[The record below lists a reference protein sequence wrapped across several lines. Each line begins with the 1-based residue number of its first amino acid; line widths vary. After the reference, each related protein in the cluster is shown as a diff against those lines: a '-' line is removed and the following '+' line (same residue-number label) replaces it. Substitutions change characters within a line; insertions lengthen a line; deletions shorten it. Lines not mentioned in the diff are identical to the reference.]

1 MSNTQNNDAANT
13 IAARQAVQ
21 APQPPIPPQP
31 PVVVPLPL
39 PPHPKRA
46 PSSDN
51 PVLAATPGWRFQPG
65 TPGTLADVSKV
76 VNSRVIDASK
86 IYKGGKSLEFLAFES
101 KSNNGGAKSFASNT
115 VQGPASIVELAR
127 ALRNDPQLIFEFV
140 YNNIDWQPSWGVMKG
155 GLGCL
160 LDGSGGSFDQSML
173 LVALLREAGFTAN
186 YVMGQIE
193 LPVLDYDAWFNTDSS
208 SNSYCCYW
216 YAQYANIP
224 GNAPT
229 WNGTEWTMVMS
240 HVWVNVVV
248 SGTTYV
254 LDPSR
259 KSYNV
264 KAPVASL
271 ATILG
276 YNQSTFLTNAQSGAT
291 IDGSGNFVQNMNTT
305 NINADLTTMTSNLV
319 DYIQNNAIGSAPA
332 GTATVDDVLGG
343 QEIVPITLPF
353 AWNTSL
359 SYQAPGDVPTIWT
372 GDVPLTHKTTL
383 QIQYPELWPGT
394 GWVIDETFTSDQLAG
409 TRLTVT
415 FDATLHP
422 VLSLNGTVIATGSEA
437 QGVGSWNSIQLTVNH
452 NAYANPVY
460 PQQWWQQYIYASED
474 NLFLIGNAWG
484 NLGRG
489 QALLHSKQAAAI
501 TSAAFTTNEPFV
513 GESMAVIWFNW
524 AAQASRAADL
534 VGRFNK
540 TYTNVFHQVGIVSN
554 ISDPANQISSAGTDI
569 GGVSGF
575 SSTLDYDFSQLS
587 RTNTVVAMHGV
598 AMEAIT
604 LSQFGGVTPSASTTT
619 VIAKASRTAAATIG
633 GTVTIG
639 NTVTLTVN
647 DAALSGG
654 TKSKVY
660 TVVGGDTL
668 TTIAAGLTALINADT
683 DLSDIKVTATS
694 NAALILVS
702 SDSVNQTSY
711 SSSTSGGATVTIAV
725 AFLKLYKGTNSNWNT
740 GANISANLVA
750 NGYNSTDMSDIY
762 SYYLSGGNNTV
773 ILADYPGLEVNNGFT
788 GWGHWILPTYSNNGG
803 AYGLINNVAKGGK
816 EPYCT
821 WAFIPGY
828 GFTIICAVSGGDGE
842 GEGGGTKGPI
852 PYPAKQAQSA
862 DPIGLFSGDF
872 FYSRSDISIGSQSFP
887 YGLDFTR
894 YYNSAAL
901 NTTNGLGYG
910 WTHSHAV
917 TAKRNSDGFLAMGD
931 QFAVQGA
938 ASIVQLYVAMDLGAD
953 SAQPIVKIVTMSLAD
968 KWWFDQL
975 VNNTVIVK
983 AGENTHYFVK
993 QPDGSYT
1000 APAVLPSTLTL
1011 ASGAYQLTTP
1021 QGVQFNFNTSGQ
1033 IVTCVFP
1040 SGVTV
1045 TYTYTGGIL
1054 TSITNGL
1061 GRTLTLNYTSG
1072 QLTSVTDGT
1081 GRSVQYGFDVDGNL
1095 SSFTDAESKI
1105 ITYEYDLRG
1114 RMTKTFLPVSP
1125 TTAIT
1130 TNVYDSLGRVKTQ
1143 ANTRNQVWTYYFA
1156 GSRSDEVDPIGN
1168 TSTLYFNRLGST
1180 LKGIN
1185 ALGFQVTNKFDGLNR
1200 AIESTLP
1207 EGNKIQM
1214 TYDSN
1219 NNVLTKNFVPK
1230 TGSGLSNIQFIYTYD
1245 ATWAKLKTILDGNG
1259 NTTTFGY
1266 DAPTGN
1272 LLSVTKPMVGGFTPV
1287 GAIAYNSRGQI
1298 LTVTDETGIV
1308 TKLTYDTTL
1317 EKLTSVVVDFN
1328 TGGGHL
1334 NLTTLF
1340 GYDSVGNVTSV
1351 TDPNTN
1357 QATFVFDNERRM
1369 IQATSPAPFSFVSKN
1384 VYDANGN
1391 VVTTQRQMTSAPT
1404 WQTTSFGYSLTDKVS
1419 TVTDPVGRVTTFAF
1433 DNADRLQSVTD
1444 AQGRVT
1450 QYAYDA
1456 LNRISTFT
1464 DPSSTISDTETYTD
1478 NGLKESTKDA
1488 KNNLTQYAYDGFD
1501 RPSVTTFAD
1510 STTVQFSSYDDN
1522 SNLLTGATRSGSA
1535 ITMTFDALNRLS
1547 TKAPAG
1553 QGTVTYGYDLANR
1566 LLSASKP
1573 TVAGDPSTGT
1583 FQRAYDTAGRFNQE
1597 QYPDG
1602 KTVTHILDSNGNRT
1616 RTTWPDGYYVT
1627 RAFDQLNRLT
1637 DVFLNG
1643 SVSSSLTYACDQ
1655 LSRRSSVTMGN
1666 GASTS
1671 YAFSLNNDL
1680 AALSQN
1686 FVGSSNGYSCSFNNV
1701 HQLVGVGMSD
1711 NTFVWHPSA
1720 GGTVSYGT
1728 ADNVNKYPT
1737 VGAASLTYDG
1747 NKNLT
1752 SDGTWTYSYDTENHL
1767 LTAAAGAVSASYV
1780 YDPSG
1785 RQAQKTVGAVKTR
1798 FIYDGVDLIA
1808 TYDAAGVLQ
1817 NRYVHGPG
1825 MDEPAI
1831 QVTAAGVLS
1840 FFHRD
1845 FQGSIVALTN
1855 NSGAVTNKYTYSPFG
1870 ESVALSGTI
1879 FGYTGQRYDSETGLY
1894 YYKARHFSP
1903 VLGRFLQTD
1912 PIGYAGG
1919 DLNLYAYVGNDP
1931 MNFTDPMGL
1940 SAQGQTPVVHL
1951 GPNGMLQGNVA
1962 TSGPATYAGQPN
1974 LDSSRFGGGYPGTS
1988 NTNTGGSG
1996 GGGGL
2001 GILGGGGYQNPLL
2014 PGPNGEPP
2022 VEGASPDP
2030 FVDAILITPFMSLGR
2045 LLFTTVT
2052 SKAFLL
2058 EEAGSGLL
2066 GGSGKG
2072 IPLTASQLGL
2082 RDSSLTAN
2090 LTVDAA
2096 GVATAEFK
2104 SIAFGEV
2111 PNVFRALVRLKEL
2124 ARKAGATSLE
2134 VKLWSP
2140 SDQVTAIAT
2149 TDRFG
2154 FVLVGSTLVKVF
2166 NL

>member
-13 IAARQAVQ
+13 VAAQQAVQ

-140 YNNIDWQPSWGVMKG
+140 YNNIDWQPGWGVMKG

-160 LDGSGGSFDQSML
+160 LDGSGNSFDQSML

-193 LPVLDYDAWFNTDSS
+193 LPVTEYDAWFNTDSVS
-208 SNSYCCYW
+208 VSSYCCYW
-216 YAQYANIP
+216 YSQYANIP

-259 KSYNV
+259 KTYTV
-264 KAPVASL
+264 KAPVANL
-271 ATILG
+271 GTILG
-276 YNQSTFLTNAQSGAT
+276 YNQSTFLANAQSGAT
-291 IDGSGNFVQNMNTT
+291 VDGSGNFVQNMNAT
-305 NINADLTTMTSNLV
+305 NINADLTTMTSNLIT
-319 DYIQNNAIGSAPA
+319 YIQNNAVGSAPA
-332 GTATVDDVLGG
+332 GTATIDDVLGG

-353 AWNTSL
+353 TWQTTL
-359 SYQAPGDVPTIWT
+359 SYQMVGDTPTIWT

-383 QIQYPELWPGT
+383 QVQYPELWPGT

-409 TRLTVT
+409 TRLTLT

-437 QGVGSWNSIQLTVNH
+437 QGVGSWNSIQITVDH
-452 NAYANPVY
+452 NAFASPVY
-460 PQQWWQQYIYASED
+460 PRQWWQQYLYASED
-474 NLFLIGNAWG
+474 NLFLIGNSWG

-489 QALLHSKQAAAI
+489 QALYHGKLA
-501 TSAAFTTNEPFV
+501 SAFSVGSLTNPEPSV
-513 GESMAVIWFNW
+513 GELMSVIWFNW
-524 AAQASRAADL
+524 AAQASRVSDL
-534 VGRFNK
+534 VGRFEK
-540 TYTNVFHQVGIVSN
+540 TYSNGFHQVGIVSN
-554 ISDPANQISSAGTDI
+554 ISDPVTHVASSGTDI
-569 GGVSGF
+569 GGVVGF
-575 SSTLDYDFSQLS
+575 TSTLDFDFSHFG
-587 RTNTVVAMHGV
+587 RTNTVIAMHGV
-598 AMEAIT
+598 ALEAAT
-604 LSQFGGVTPSASTTT
+604 LAQFTGLIPGVSTTT
-619 VIAKASRTAAATIG
+619 VIGKANRTAAATIG
-633 GTVTIG
+633 GTVTAG

-654 TKSKVY
+654 TKSMVY

-683 DLSDIKVTATS
+683 DLIGIKVTATS
-694 NAALILVS
+694 DAAVILVS

-711 SSSTSGGATVTIAV
+711 TSSTSGGATVTIAV
-725 AFLKLYKGTNSNWNT
+725 AFLKIYKGTSSNWNT

-750 NGYNSTDMSDIY
+750 NGFDSTEMANIYTWDLASGVNSVLM
-762 SYYLSGGNNTV
+762 
-773 ILADYPGLEVNNGFT
+773 ADRPGLKMTNVFT
-788 GWGHWILPTYSNNGG
+788 GWGHWILPTYANNGG
-803 AYGLINNVAKGGK
+803 GYGLINNVAKGGGGYQCGFAHYD
-816 EPYCT
+816 EQGNLTFGPPVCT
-821 WAFIPGY
+821 NWSEYNPGP
-828 GFTIICAVSGGDGE
+828 GE
-842 GEGGGTKGPI
+842 TPNG
-852 PYPAKQAQSA
+852 QALSPE
-862 DPIGLFSGDF
+862 PIGLFSGDY
-872 FYSRSDISIGSQSFP
+872 FYNRSDFSVGSQSFP

-894 YYNSAAL
+894 HYNSSNL
-901 NTTNGLGYG
+901 NTTNRLGLG
-910 WTHSHAV
+910 WTHSHSI
-917 TAKRNSDGFLAMGD
+917 TAKIVSDGYLGMGD
-931 QFAVQGA
+931 QFAIQGA
-938 ASIVQLYVAMDLGAD
+938 VSIVELFVSLDVAAD
-953 SAQPIVKIVTMSLAD
+953 STQPVVKIVTVNLAD
-968 KWWFDQL
+968 KWWVDQI
-975 VNNTVIVK
+975 VNNTVVLTMGDVAK
-983 AGENTHYFVK
+983 SYVK

-1000 APAVLPSTLTL
+1000 PPASAPGTLTL
-1011 ASGAYQLTTP
+1011 VSGAYSLTTP
-1021 QGVQFNFNTSGQ
+1021 QGVELNFNASGQ
-1033 IVTCVFP
+1033 IATYVFP

-1045 TYTYTGGIL
+1045 TYTYSSGIL
-1054 TSITNGL
+1054 ASVSNGL
-1061 GRTLTLNYTSG
+1061 GRTLTFNYTSG
-1072 QLTSVTDGT
+1072 RITSVTDGT
-1081 GRSVQYGFDVDGNL
+1081 GRSVQYAFDVDGNL
-1095 SSFTDAESKI
+1095 SSFTDAESEVT
-1105 ITYEYDLRG
+1105 TYEYDIPG
-1114 RMTKTFLPVSP
+1114 RMTKIFMPLNPA
-1125 TTAIT
+1125 TAVT
-1130 TNVYDSLGRVKTQ
+1130 TNVYDSLGRVETQ
-1143 ANTRNQVWTYYFA
+1143 ANARSQVWTYYVA
-1156 GSRSDEVDPIGN
+1156 GSRVDEVDPLGN
-1168 TSTLYFNRLGST
+1168 TNTLYFNRLGAT
-1180 LKGIN
+1180 VKAIN
-1185 ALGFQVTNKFDGLNR
+1185 ALGFQVTNEFDGLNR
-1200 AIESTLP
+1200 LIESTLP

-1219 NNVLTKNFVPK
+1219 NNVLTKTFVPK
-1230 TGSGLSNIQFIYTYD
+1230 SGSGLSNIQFTYTYD
-1245 ATWAKLKTILDGNG
+1245 STWAKLKTVLDGNG
-1259 NTTTFGY
+1259 NTTTYGY
-1266 DAPTGN
+1266 DVANGN
-1272 LLSVTKPMVGGFTPV
+1272 LLTITKPTVGGFTPV
-1287 GAIAYNSRGQI
+1287 RTMTYNGRGQV

-1308 TKLTYDTTL
+1308 TKMTYDATF
-1317 EKLTSVVVDFN
+1317 EKLTSVIADFN
-1328 TGGGHL
+1328 AGGGHL
-1334 NLTTLF
+1334 NLTTSF
-1340 GYDSVGNVTSV
+1340 GYDSVGNTTSV

-1357 QATFVFDNERRM
+1357 QSTFVFDNERRM
-1369 IQATSPAPFSFVSKN
+1369 TQTTSPAPFSFVSKN

-1391 VVTTQRQMTSAPT
+1391 VVTAQQQMTSAPT
-1404 WQTTSFGYSLTDKVS
+1404 WQTTSFGYSLTDKVT
-1419 TVTDPVGRVTTFAF
+1419 TVTDPVGRVTTWAF
-1433 DNADRLQSVTD
+1433 DGADRLQSVTD
-1444 AQGRVT
+1444 AQGRVI

-1456 LNRISTFT
+1456 LNRISTVT

-1522 SNLLTGATRSGSA
+1522 GNLLTAATRSGSA
-1535 ITMTFDALNRLS
+1535 ITMTYDVLNRLS

-1553 QGTVTYGYDLANR
+1553 QGTVTYVYDLANR
-1566 LLSASKP
+1566 LLSVSKP

-1643 SVSSSLTYACDQ
+1643 SGSSSLTYAYDQ
-1655 LSRRSSVTMGN
+1655 LSRRSAVVMGN

-1686 FVGSSNGYSCSFNNV
+1686 FVGSSNGYSFSFNNV

-1720 GGTVSYGT
+1720 AGTVSYGT

-1752 SDGTWTYSYDTENHL
+1752 SDGTWTYAYDTENHL
-1767 LTAAAGAVSASYV
+1767 LTAAAGAISASYV

-1825 MDEPAI
+1825 LDEPAI

-1870 ESVALSGTI
+1870 ESAALSGTI

-1931 MNFTDPMGL
+1931 TNKVDSMGL
-1940 SAQGQTPVVHL
+1940 SLHSYGGN
-1951 GPNGMLQGNVA
+1951 GPNDYVPGFGPVDARGNPTNPFA
-1962 TSGPATYAGQPN
+1962 PRNSNGNNSG
-1974 LDSSRFGGGYPGTS
+1974 S
-1988 NTNTGGSG
+1988 NSIGSAL
-1996 GGGGL
+1996 GGL
-2001 GILGGGGYQNPLL
+2001 GNGVGSNSVGTALGGLGNGVGSNSVGTALGGLGNGGGSNTVGTAL
-2014 PGPNGEPP
+2014 PIVGTSLTGLETYALYLVNEGPQIGIGPNEDGEPGFLFP
-2022 VEGASPDP
+2022 PDSV
-2030 FVDAILITPFMSLGR
+2030 FAKLLAGTDIAIRFDKNGQPTLVFPPNSVF
-2045 LLFTTVT
+2045 
-2052 SKAFLL
+2052 
-2058 EEAGSGLL
+2058 SGLVNGINADLQAQYGLNPVAGGILETATSNQGLDFQGIADLFRGGL
-2066 GGSGKG
+2066 GG
-2072 IPLTASQLGL
+2072 
-2082 RDSSLTAN
+2082 
-2090 LTVDAA
+2090 V
-2096 GVATAEFK
+2096 
-2104 SIAFGEV
+2104 
-2111 PNVFRALVRLKEL
+2111 
-2124 ARKAGATSLE
+2124 GAPP
-2134 VKLWSP
+2134 K
-2140 SDQVTAIAT
+2140 
-2149 TDRFG
+2149 
-2154 FVLVGSTLVKVF
+2154 
-2166 NL
+2166 